1 MLGRYL
7 YALNKVTVTI
17 YSIVCMNFLPRIL
30 TKLVDQVN
38 LKTIDM
44 SMETKVIVISY
55 YIISL
60 CMF

>member
-38 LKTIDM
+38 LKTIDI

-55 YIISL
+55 YIIL
-60 CMF
+60 

>member
-7 YALNKVTVTI
+7 YAFNKVTVTI

>member
-30 TKLVDQVN
+30 TELVDQVN